1 MTLTHSRNN
10 FHVYTI
16 VNMEVYIHNQIL
28 KSDTIRHEKIVL
40 GQVKTAKAKILF
52 QSISDLLYS
61 LERF

>member
-10 FHVYTI
+10 FHVYTV

-28 KSDTIRHEKIVL
+28 KSDTIRQEKTVL

>member
-1 MTLTHSRNN
+1 MTLTHTRNN
-10 FHVYTI
+10 FHVYTV
-16 VNMEVYIHNQIL
+16 VNMELYIRNQIL
-28 KSDTIRHEKIVL
+28 KSDTIQQEKTVL

>member
-1 MTLTHSRNN
+1 
-10 FHVYTI
+10 
-16 VNMEVYIHNQIL
+16 MELYIRNQIL
-28 KSDTIRHEKIVL
+28 KSDTIQQEKIVL

>member
-1 MTLTHSRNN
+1 MTLTHTRNN
-10 FHVYTI
+10 FHVYTV
-16 VNMEVYIHNQIL
+16 VNMELYIRNQIL
-28 KSDTIRHEKIVL
+28 KSDTIRQKTVL

>member
-1 MTLTHSRNN
+1 
-10 FHVYTI
+10 
-16 VNMEVYIHNQIL
+16 MEVYIHNEIL
-28 KSDTIRHEKIVL
+28 KSDTIRQEKIVL

>member
-1 MTLTHSRNN
+1 MTLTHTRNN
-10 FHVYTI
+10 FHVYTV
-16 VNMEVYIHNQIL
+16 VNMELYIRNQIL
-28 KSDTIRHEKIVL
+28 KSDTIQQEKIVL